1 MDKEKNINWNVRYG
15 KGYWGK
21 SDEKPEMQEVEVD
34 FHFIWQEENWYI
46 PAVYLCEEGIVI
58 DYCIKVDPAR
68 VKAWI
73 DEWQIGSLNE
83 HELTHE
89 QWAEIEQTNPLNIK
103 FNSTLKCNGEVLQ
116 PQTGSSLSWIPKEYL
131 PGDVENVEEVEELIQ
146 HYQLDEKAAWSF
158 HRCSYPWKEAKQTP
172 IQSLKV
178 KLERGLEEM
187 QGICF
192 ENPCVGEEIS
202 FVHPISGVNH
212 ILTVLDYEQKEISL
226 RKSMEE
232 EYEFPKY
239 HTVMTYVLKPDLSER
254 NFQIKDSLQNDEPRS
269 KGKPLDG
276 ASSIGI
282 IGGADGP
289 TALAFVKEG
298 NAKTHM
304 AFSALHFEWAEQ
316 VEWKM
321 IFRVKQMKDIEVKLI

>member
-1 MDKEKNINWNVRYG
+1 MEKKKNINWNVCYG

-21 SDEKPEMQEVEVD
+21 ADEKPETQEVAVD
-34 FHFIWQEENWYI
+34 CHFVWQEESWYV
-46 PAVYLCEEGIVI
+46 PAIYLCEEGIVI
-58 DYCIKVDPAR
+58 DYCIKVDPAK

-73 DEWQIGSLNE
+73 DKWQIGSLNE
-83 HELTHE
+83 RELTHE
-89 QWAEIEQTNPLNIK
+89 QWAEVEQTNPLNIR
-103 FNSTLKCNGEVLQ
+103 FNSTLEFNGEVVQ
-116 PQTGSSLSWIPKEYL
+116 PKMGSSLSWIPTELL
-131 PGDVENVEEVEELIQ
+131 PGDVENVEEAEELLR
-146 HYQLDEKAAWSF
+146 HYQLDEEVAWSF
-158 HRCSYPWKEAKQTP
+158 QRWSYPWKEAKQTP
-172 IQSLKV
+172 IQSLKL

-192 ENPCVGEEIS
+192 ENPCVGDEIS

-212 ILTVLDYEQKEISL
+212 ILTVLDYERKEISL
-226 RKSMEE
+226 RESMEE

-239 HTVMTYVLKPDLSER
+239 HTAMIYTLEPDLSER
-254 NFQIKDSLQNDEPRS
+254 SFQIKDSRQNDEPRS
-269 KGKPLDG
+269 KGKALDG

-289 TALAFVKEG
+289 TARAFVKEE
-298 NAKTHM
+298 NAKIHM
-304 AFSALHFEWAEQ
+304 ALSALHFEWTDK

>member
-21 SDEKPEMQEVEVD
+21 SDEKPEAQEVATDCLFV
-34 FHFIWQEENWYI
+34 WQEESWYI
-46 PAVYLCEEGIVI
+46 PAIYLCEEGLVV
-58 DYCIKVDPAR
+58 DYCVKVDPAK

-73 DEWQIGSLNE
+73 DKWQIGNLNE
-83 HELTHE
+83 HEINHE
-89 QWAEIEQTNPLNIK
+89 QWAEIEQTNPFIIK

-116 PQTGSSLSWIPKEYL
+116 SQMGSSLSWIPKELL
-131 PGDVENVEEVEELIQ
+131 PGEVENVEEAAKVLQ
-146 HYQLDEKAAWSF
+146 HYDLDENKAWSF
-158 HRCSYPWKEAKQTP
+158 HRWSYPWKEAKQTP
-172 IQSLKV
+172 IQSLEL

-187 QGICF
+187 QGIRF
-192 ENPCVGEEIS
+192 EDPCVGDVIS

-212 ILTVLDYEQKEISL
+212 ILTVLAYEQKEISL
-226 RKSMEE
+226 RECMEE
-232 EYEFPKY
+232 EYEFPLY
-239 HTVMTYVLKPDLSER
+239 HTAMIYTLEPDLSDQY
-254 NFQIKDSLQNDEPRS
+254 FQIKDCLQNDEPRS
-269 KGKPLDG
+269 KGKAPDG

-289 TALAFVKEG
+289 TAITFVKEE
-298 NAKTHM
+298 NAKIHM
-304 AFSALHFEWAEQ
+304 AMSALHFEWKDQ

>member
-21 SDEKPEMQEVEVD
+21 SDEKPEAQEVTVD
-34 FHFIWQEENWYI
+34 CQVGWQEESWYI
-46 PAVYLCEEGIVI
+46 PAIYLCEEGLVI
-58 DYCIKVDPAR
+58 DYCVKVDPAK

-73 DEWQIGSLNE
+73 DKWQIGNLNE
-83 HELTHE
+83 DEINHE
-89 QWAEIEQTNPLNIK
+89 QWAEMEQTNPLIIK
-103 FNSTLKCNGEVLQ
+103 FNSTLKCNDEVLRSQ
-116 PQTGSSLSWIPKEYL
+116 MGSSLSWIPKELL
-131 PGDVENVEEVEELIQ
+131 PGDMENVEEAAKVLQ
-146 HYQLDEKAAWSF
+146 HYDLDENKVWSF
-158 HRCSYPWKEAKQTP
+158 HRCSYLWKKAKQAQ
-172 IQSLKV
+172 IQSLNL
-178 KLERGLEEM
+178 KLERGLEEI

-212 ILTVLDYEQKEISL
+212 ILTVLDYERKEISL
-226 RKSMEE
+226 RESMEE

-239 HTVMTYVLKPDLSER
+239 HTAMTYVLEPDLSER
-254 NFQIKDSLQNDEPRS
+254 NFQIKDCLQNDEPRS
-269 KGKPLDG
+269 KGKPLER

-289 TALAFVKEG
+289 TALAIAKEG
-298 NAKTHM
+298 DAPIHM
-304 AFSALHFEWAEQ
+304 ALSSLHFEWKDQ